1 MNEPIHHRVTP
12 TDRVIFDPAALT
24 DDQRDGFTCVVCER
38 DLATGGPS
46 VPVGTVPD
54 GLQFLGG
61 QVFAC
66 ASHLTD
72 DQPDECTG
80 CGRDDGPM
88 YLDPRPR
95 HPRDP
100 QAQYCQ
106 DCAADLFDIGDEEPD
121 HA

>member
-1 MNEPIHHRVTP
+1 MTETPPGRPSEPRTG
-12 TDRVIFDPAALT
+12 PAAPAPAHG
-24 DDQRDGFTCVVCER
+24 DGPT
-38 DLATGGPS
+38 GPS
-46 VPVGTVPD
+46 APTGRTEP
-54 GLQFLGG
+54 
-61 QVFAC
+61 A
-66 ASHLTD
+66 TD
-72 DQPDECTG
+72 APDECTG

>member
-1 MNEPIHHRVTP
+1 MTEPTHHRIT
-12 TDRVIFDPAALT
+12 FDPTTLT
-24 DDQRDGFTCVVCER
+24 ADQRDGFTCVVCER

-46 VPVGTVPD
+46 VPVGTVPG
-54 GLQFLGG
+54 GLRLLGG

-72 DQPDECTG
+72 DLPDECTG